1 MPVKAKNDVR
11 ETPMSS
17 EMPGAT
23 DAGLRSGSVAPD
35 PAVARSGL
43 SMHQPLPR
51 PILWLAVPLCYFAG
65 AKLGVWATA
74 MPDGISILWP
84 PNAVLLS
91 AMLLS
96 RGRDVAVIALL
107 GIAAEVVADLPTFTL
122 AEALVFGVA
131 NATECLVASHLLK
144 AWSFDPRL
152 GRLADLR
159 KFLIA
164 GPLGAAL
171 LAAAIGGA
179 AYWQLRPDDTSY
191 LEFVR
196 VWWMGDSLGLLIFTP
211 PLLTF
216 AAGGHA
222 RAEGRASASVGAADL
237 AVLALGIALLAMLLF
252 PQWPRLAG
260 VTVAPVLVIP
270 CVVYLA
276 ARFDVRVVSGAV
288 AVVGLAIAYATSHG
302 RHPFGGL
309 PPSESSMRAQE
320 FILAM
325 SLLALSLVALLRQLR
340 DRQQELRLAN
350 ERLDE
355 FNRSLEE
362 RVEERTAALDAMN
375 RQLEHLAMT
384 DALTSLANRRA
395 WFIAARGAVDNA
407 LRHGHPLAIV
417 MIDVDHFKSVN
428 DKRGHAAGDAVLRH
442 VAATLQATVRIGDVL
457 ARYGGEEFVL
467 LAPETDLA
475 SAVALAARMREALHE
490 QAVPLEGSLLSVTAS
505 FGVTVLDARQ
515 DSVDRLVHRA
525 DAALYEAKMAGR
537 DRVSALAPDVP
548 AEAKPRC

>member
-1 MPVKAKNDVR
+1 M
-11 ETPMSS
+11 
-17 EMPGAT
+17 
-23 DAGLRSGSVAPD
+23 LQ
-35 PAVARSGL
+35 
-43 SMHQPLPR
+43 QPLSR
-51 PILWLAVPLCYFAG
+51 PILWIAVPLCYFAG

-84 PNAVLLS
+84 PNAVLLT

-96 RGRDVAVIALL
+96 RGRDVAIIALL
-107 GIAAEVVADLPTFTL
+107 GVAAEVAADLPTFTL
-122 AEALVFGVA
+122 AEALVFGVT
-131 NATECLVASHLLK
+131 NAVECLVASHLLK
-144 AWSFDPRL
+144 AWGFDPRL

-159 KFLIA
+159 KFVLA
-164 GPLGAAL
+164 GPLIAAL
-171 LAAAIGGA
+171 LAAALGGA
-179 AYWQLRPDDTSY
+179 AYWQLRPGSTSY

-196 VWWMGDSLGLLIFTP
+196 VWWMGDALGLLIFTP
-211 PLLTF
+211 PLLTL
-216 AAGGHA
+216 AAGWHEQAGVRPA
-222 RAEGRASASVGAADL
+222 APVRAADL
-237 AVLALGIALLAMLLF
+237 AVLALGVALVVMLLF

-288 AVVGLAIAYATSHG
+288 AVAGIAIAYATSHG
-302 RHPFGGL
+302 RHPFGEL
-309 PPSESSMRAQE
+309 PLGESSQRAQE

-325 SLLALSLVALLRQLR
+325 SLLALSVVALLRQLR
-340 DRQQELRLAN
+340 ERQQELRLAN

-355 FNRSLEE
+355 FNRRLEE
-362 RVEERTAALDAMN
+362 RVAERTAQLDATN

-384 DALTSLANRRA
+384 DVLTSLANRRA

-407 LRHGHPLAIV
+407 LRHARPLAIV

-442 VAATLQATVRIGDVL
+442 VAATLQAVVRTGDVL

-475 SAVALAARMREALHE
+475 SAVALATRMREALHE
-490 QAVPLEGSLLSVTAS
+490 RAAAVEGSFLPVTAS
-505 FGVTVLDARQ
+505 FGVTVLGGRE
-515 DSVDRLVHRA
+515 DSLDRLVHRA
-525 DAALYEAKMAGR
+525 DAALYQAKMAGR
-537 DRVSALAPDVP
+537 DRVSALAPESNGTAVP
-548 AEAKPRC
+548 TPSMRE

>member
-1 MPVKAKNDVR
+1 MSAKLPKGMDGPLTVIGEGSPLDGDV
-11 ETPMSS
+11 T
-17 EMPGAT
+17 A
-23 DAGLRSGSVAPD
+23 SGPSLQQ
-35 PAVARSGL
+35 RL
-43 SMHQPLPR
+43 SR

-96 RGRDVAVIALL
+96 RGKDVAIIALL
-107 GIAAEVVADLPTFTL
+107 GIAAEVAADLPAFTL

-171 LAAAIGGA
+171 LAAAVGGA

-191 LEFVR
+191 LGFVR
-196 VWWMGDSLGLLIFTP
+196 VWWMGDAMGLLIFTP

-222 RAEGRASASVGAADL
+222 RAEGRVAASVRAADL

-302 RHPFGGL
+302 RHPFGVL
-309 PPSESSMRAQE
+309 PPGESSMRAQE

-325 SLLALSLVALLRQLR
+325 SLLALSVVTLLRQLR
-340 DRQQELRLAN
+340 ERQQQLRLAN
-350 ERLDE
+350 ERLDD
-355 FNRSLEE
+355 FNRRLEE
-362 RVEERTAALDAMN
+362 RVEERTAELDAMN

-407 LRHGHPLAIV
+407 LRHRRPLAIV
-417 MIDVDHFKSVN
+417 MIDVDHFKAVN

-442 VAATLQATVRIGDVL
+442 VAATLQAMVRTGDVL
-457 ARYGGEEFVL
+457 ARYGGEEFIL
-467 LAPETDLA
+467 LAPETELA
-475 SAVALAARMREALHE
+475 SAVALATRMRDALRGCTAQVE
-490 QAVPLEGSLLSVTAS
+490 DSCLPVTAS
-505 FGVTVLDARQ
+505 FGVTVLDVRE

-525 DAALYEAKMAGR
+525 DAALYQAKVAGR
-537 DRVSALAPDVP
+537 DRVSALAPDSTGAATVSGD
-548 AEAKPRC
+548 RQS